1 MSQGNVIH
9 QRLTEKDFNV
19 STPEEFVKRFKG
31 TRVINKVRIH
41 EFLIIHINN
50 SQYLVNILIILT
62 KILLNFI

>member
-31 TRVINKVRIH
+31 TKVINKVSVH
-41 EFLIIHINN
+41 EFVCSLNN
-50 SQYLVNILIILT
+50 TL
-62 KILLNFI
+62 KMLN